1 MITRE
6 QLVDLFDSIGE
17 NTDWDLAGPM
27 RWGYYFTD
35 PDRQRLERVAPLLEA
50 DGYRV
55 VALFPAEPETS
66 DGAES
71 WWLHVERDERHSVA
85 SLDARN
91 RALHRFAETH
101 GLEAYD
107 GMDVGPVEP
116 ATHPD

>member
-1 MITRE
+1 
-6 QLVDLFDSIGE
+6 
-17 NTDWDLAGPM
+17 
-27 RWGYYFTD
+27 
-35 PDRQRLERVAPLLEA
+35 
-50 DGYRV
+50 
-55 VALFPAEPETS
+55 ETP

-71 WWLHVERDERHSVA
+71 WWLHVERDERHSVD

-116 ATHPD
+116 ATD